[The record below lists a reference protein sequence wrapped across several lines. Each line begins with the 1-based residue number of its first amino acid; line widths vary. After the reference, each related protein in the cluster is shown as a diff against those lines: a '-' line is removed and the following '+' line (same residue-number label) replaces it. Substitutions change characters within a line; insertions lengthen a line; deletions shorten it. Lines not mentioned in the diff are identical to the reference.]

1 MIIDFSIK
9 NFRTIKDKITLSF
22 EPENSENLAHY
33 YIIEPMP
40 GLKLL
45 KLGLIYGSNGS
56 GKSTILK
63 GLEFLRRLVM
73 NPLQQKHDKLDF
85 SPFLFDQQTPKEK
98 SSFEL
103 NFVHNNTKYTYQID
117 FTRDAILYEKLEFYS
132 PKKSLVYE
140 RNTDVEKQLS
150 IIKFGGKIKV
160 KKVAESTLEANTLWN
175 TTVLS
180 GFLKTNIDS
189 GELRNVTDWFHS
201 VLTPIIT
208 PTSDISEYITSE
220 LESQKI
226 NKKNIL
232 QFLRKAD
239 FKISDISFEKHTNQ
253 VDKNIREVMLFF
265 SKQQQ
270 IDLDPKKLEELDN
283 VELTELFFQ
292 HSVKNGDNI
301 SKYTLPFR
309 EESEGTK
316 RYFEFSG
323 LLDIILNEQ
332 SVLAIDELESSLHPD
347 LLKHFL
353 LLFLVNVKT
362 TQLIATTHY
371 RELLLERDI
380 LRDDVIW
387 FTEKKENGSVDLYS
401 LSDFDS
407 TIVRDTTSIFNAY
420 RSGKLGAVPDLSD
433 YYIDLTDGKK

>member
-9 NFRTIKDKITLSF
+9 NFRTIKDKVTLSF

-85 SPFLFDQQTPKEK
+85 SPFLFDEQTPKEK
-98 SSFEL
+98 SGFEL
-103 NFVHNNTKYTYQID
+103 SFVHSNTKYAYQVD
-117 FTRDAILYEKLEFYS
+117 FTKDAILYEKLEFYS
-132 PKKSLVYE
+132 PNKALVYE
-140 RNTDVEKQLS
+140 RTTDTEKQLS
-150 IIKFGGKIKV
+150 AIKFGGKSKL
-160 KKVAESTLEANTLWN
+160 KKNAELALEANTLWN

-189 GELRNVTDWFHS
+189 SELKNVTDWFYH
-201 VLTPIIT
+201 VLAPIVLPNT
-208 PTSDISEYITSE
+208 DLSEYIIRK
-220 LESQKI
+220 LESQEI

-239 FKISDISFEKHTNQ
+239 FKISDISFEKRLGILDT
-253 VDKNIREVMLFF
+253 NIRELMLTLN
-265 SKQQQ
+265 KLQQQ
-270 IDLDPKKLEELDN
+270 LDLQKSEETDLLES
-283 VELTELFFQ
+283 TELFFQ
-292 HSVKNGDNI
+292 HSIQNGDNLSI
-301 SKYTLPFR
+301 YTLPFR
-309 EESEGTK
+309 DESEGTR
-316 RYFEFSG
+316 RYFELSG
-323 LLDIILNEQ
+323 LLDMMLSNQ
-332 SVLAIDELESSLHPD
+332 HVFSIDELESSLHPD

-353 LLFLVNVKT
+353 LLFLVNVKS

-433 YYIDLTDGKK
+433 YYIDLNDGKK

>member
-45 KLGLIYGSNGS
+45 KLGLIYGSNAS
-56 GKSTILK
+56 GKTTILK
-63 GLEFLRRLVM
+63 GLEFLRQLVM

-85 SPFLFDQQTPKEK
+85 NPFLFDEQTSKEK
-98 SSFEL
+98 SGFEL
-103 NFVHNNTKYTYQID
+103 SFVHNNTKYAYQVD

-132 PKKSLVYE
+132 PNKALVYE
-140 RNTDVEKQLS
+140 RTTDTEKQLS
-150 IIKFGGKIKV
+150 TIKFGGKTKL
-160 KKVAESTLEANTLWN
+160 KRNAELALEANTLWN

-180 GFLKTNIDS
+180 VFLKTNIDS
-189 GELRNVTDWFHS
+189 SELKNVTDWFYN
-201 VLTPIIT
+201 VLVPIILPNT
-208 PTSDISEYITSE
+208 DLSELIARK
-220 LESQKI
+220 LESQEI
-226 NKKNIL
+226 NKKNIIH
-232 QFLRKAD
+232 FLRKAD
-239 FKISDISFEKHTNQ
+239 FKISDISFEKRINTFDTHL
-253 VDKNIREVMLFF
+253 RELMLTLN
-265 SKQQQ
+265 KLQQQ
-270 IDLDPKKLEELDN
+270 LDLKKSEEKDLLES
-283 VELTELFFQ
+283 TEVFFQ
-292 HSVKNGDNI
+292 YSIQNGDNI
-301 SKYTLPFR
+301 STYNLPFSD
-309 EESEGTK
+309 ESEGTK
-316 RYFEFSG
+316 RYFELSG
-323 LLDIILNEQ
+323 LLDMMLNNQ
-332 SVLAIDELESSLHPD
+332 HVFSIDELESSLHPD

-353 LLFLVNVKT
+353 LLFLVNVKS

-433 YYIDLTDGKK
+433 YYIDLNEGKK